1 MEQRVAQV
9 QRNVV
14 DVEVEE
20 VKLNWDPSAFVA
32 EHMSMEV
39 LPRWNPQECWFKKD
53 VLQPMGTW
61 TEFTPYLAN
70 NTVCG
75 PFEQRGGSLR
85 TTCGTHPAQAVVI
98 FAYGGGR

>member
-1 MEQRVAQV
+1 M
-9 QRNVV
+9 
-14 DVEVEE
+14 
-20 VKLNWDPSAFVA
+20 KLNWDTSVFVA

-39 LPRWNPQECWFKKD
+39 LPRWNPQEGWFKKD
-53 VLQPMGTW
+53 VVHQMGTW

-75 PFEQRGGSLR
+75 PFEQRGGV
-85 TTCGTHPAQAVVI
+85 CGPRAGHTPAPAVVI